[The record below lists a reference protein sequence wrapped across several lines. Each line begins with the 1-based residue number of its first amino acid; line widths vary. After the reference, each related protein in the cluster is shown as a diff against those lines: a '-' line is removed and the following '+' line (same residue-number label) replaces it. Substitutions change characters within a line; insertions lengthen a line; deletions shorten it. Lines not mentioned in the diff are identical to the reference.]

1 LPRLIVV
8 GVFAAETRSVITHVG
23 WFKLTGTRV
32 LACSPLHNHF
42 LFKGDHEIKIV
53 TRIWITSAG

>member
-1 LPRLIVV
+1 M
-8 GVFAAETRSVITHVG
+8 FAAETRSVITHVG